1 MLLQLKTCVLPE
13 HIVILVSTNALSA
26 VTQLQVNIKMKQEQQ
41 AAKFVQLV
49 MNALKLPSPSAH
61 LKITVSTTIVLEI
74 NELEYLV
81 LMATTTTK
89 MPLLL

>member
-1 MLLQLKTCVLPE
+1 VLLQLKICVLLE
-13 HIVILVSTNALSA
+13 HIVTLVSTNALSA
-26 VTQLQVNIKMKQEQQ
+26 VTLLQVNIKMKQAQQ

-61 LKITVSTTIVLEI
+61 HKITVLTTIVLEI
-74 NELEYLV
+74 NELESLV
-81 LMATTTTK
+81 LMAPTTTK